1 MIASRRWTGPGLAG
15 GESEWS
21 QPGEAEAAADGRDR
35 LTVETLAKATGEA
48 LHGGAPHGGTAPEEG
63 DTESLLKIFP
73 IWPRG
78 RT

>member
-21 QPGEAEAAADGRDR
+21 LLAEAAEAAAGRDR

-48 LHGGAPHGGTAPEEG
+48 PHGGAPHGGTAPEEG
-63 DTESLLKIFP
+63 DTE
-73 IWPRG
+73 
-78 RT
+78 